1 MNLTI
6 EQLLEKCNAT
16 EYTRRDADEWR
27 NAIASDLNEMLER
40 VQYQLETDGDKCD
53 ISWANATFRII
64 DRVAEFEGIQKTK
77 PRRKKK

>member
-6 EQLLEKCNAT
+6 KELLEKCNAT
-16 EYTRRDADEWR
+16 EYSTKHNSEWK
-27 NAIASDLNEMLER
+27 NKVSSDLNTIIANTHFGLLYGGADREIL
-40 VQYQLETDGDKCD
+40 
-53 ISWANATFRII
+53 SANAAFRTI

>member
-6 EQLLEKCNAT
+6 KELLENCNAT
-16 EYTRRDADEWR
+16 EYYTKHICSWR
-27 NAIASDLNEMLER
+27 NEAASDLNEMIGR
-40 VQYQLETDGDKCD
+40 VQYQLETDGDECD
-53 ISWANATFRII
+53 IKWANAAFRTI